1 MPCKIYLQVWILE
14 FVGPLAPPAPHRL
27 PRKELFL
34 GNLSVIMKFRI
45 RHFMLF
51 WSLRV
56 DWDTFQF
63 QKACETQKNVFVF
76 LKNSFHS

>member
-1 MPCKIYLQVWILE
+1 MCYVAVSKYHTCFIMQKLIPQLSKVETNKFMPCKIYLQVWILE

-45 RHFMLF
+45 RHFM
-51 WSLRV
+51 
-56 DWDTFQF
+56 
-63 QKACETQKNVFVF
+63 
-76 LKNSFHS
+76 

>member
-34 GNLSVIMKFRI
+34 GKELVPFTQLVKVRRGQLVLALPNI
-45 RHFMLF
+45 RF
-51 WSLRV
+51 S
-56 DWDTFQF
+56 
-63 QKACETQKNVFVF
+63 
-76 LKNSFHS
+76 